1 MAAEDG
7 GGELLIVLALESGRE
22 LESEGER
29 CGGGRGC
36 CSPFIG
42 ARGALGRAGNGW
54 FNDFNSID
62 RMEGL

>member
-1 MAAEDG
+1 MAAEYG
-7 GGELLIVLALESGRE
+7 GGELPIVWTLESGRE

-42 ARGALGRAGNGW
+42 LGESWGEPIMDGLMALTPLMAERG
-54 FNDFNSID
+54 
-62 RMEGL
+62 